1 MIDITNRQHSQ
12 RLCFVLRIF
21 VEQKWSV
28 RKMFEWF
35 AFKLNKISLFF
46 IPKFTWNLEF
56 VHDFIHILLIPVHVF
71 VLQLNIMLLWCRF
84 FLAVPF
90 SEWGEKHK
98 QKQSPIICCA
108 VRCVANWNKRLW
120 KKVRPWQSKCGREQN
135 DHAVW
140 FYAVYKSRGS
150 FQLERNRQITL
161 VIAIV

>member
-120 KKVRPWQSKCGREQN
+120 KRW
-135 DHAVW
+135 DH
-140 FYAVYKSRGS
+140 GN
-150 FQLERNRQITL
+150 RNVDENKMITRFDFMPCTKAGAHFNL
-161 VIAIV
+161 NGTDRSL

>member
-1 MIDITNRQHSQ
+1 MIGITNRQHSQ

-35 AFKLNKISLFF
+35 ASKLNEISLFF

-56 VHDFIHILLIPVHVF
+56 FHDFIHILLIPVHVF

-90 SEWGEKHK
+90 SEWGENDK

-108 VRCVANWNKRLW
+108 VLCAALPIEISDCGKRWDHGNRNVDENKM
-120 KKVRPWQSKCGREQN
+120 
-135 DHAVW
+135 
-140 FYAVYKSRGS
+140 
-150 FQLERNRQITL
+150 ITRFDFMPCTKAGAHFNL
-161 VIAIV
+161 NGTDRSL